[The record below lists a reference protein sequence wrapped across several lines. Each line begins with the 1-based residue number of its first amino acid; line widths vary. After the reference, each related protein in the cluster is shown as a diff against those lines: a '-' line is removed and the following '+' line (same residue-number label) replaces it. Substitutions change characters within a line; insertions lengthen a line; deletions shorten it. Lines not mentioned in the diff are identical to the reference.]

1 MHLLDLISRL
11 FQEVRPMPDII
22 MKETILVRLFF
33 RFSAAAFHSINNNLF
48 QINVIF
54 IIFIASNSILQSTL
68 YIQQKFF
75 IGMQ

>member
-33 RFSAAAFHSINNNLF
+33 RFSAAAFHSINNN
-48 QINVIF
+48 
-54 IIFIASNSILQSTL
+54 ASNSILQSTL